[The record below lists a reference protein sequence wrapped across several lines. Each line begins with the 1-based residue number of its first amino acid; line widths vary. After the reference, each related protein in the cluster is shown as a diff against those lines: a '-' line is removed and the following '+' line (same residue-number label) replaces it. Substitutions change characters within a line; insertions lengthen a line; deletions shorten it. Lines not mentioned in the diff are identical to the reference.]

1 MEHEHH
7 EQHQPKEKFGL
18 PASIIVG
25 AILISASIFYN
36 TKLILESSGGKTAL
50 APAAADAQAP
60 APVPTGAAA
69 PVPEGPVT
77 ITERKDAAVLGKSNA
92 PVTFVEFTD
101 FQCPFCQR
109 FFTETYSQ
117 IKTKYVDTGKV
128 KIIFRHYP
136 LSFHVNAEIAGVAAE
151 CANRQGKFVEYHDI
165 LFKKGQADGTGLD
178 VASLKTYASEAG
190 LNTSKFNTCLDNK
203 ETLAIVQK
211 DQADG
216 NAAGVSGTPT
226 MFVNGVKIVGA
237 QPFSSFEQAIE
248 QALKK

>member
-1 MEHEHH
+1 MEEHHEHH
-7 EQHQPKEKFGL
+7 QQKEKFGL
-18 PASIIVG
+18 PASIIIG
-25 AILISASIFYN
+25 AVIISASIFYN
-36 TKLILESSGGKTAL
+36 TKLILESDGSKTVQ
-50 APAAADAQAP
+50 APAAAQGQAQAQAP
-60 APVPTGAAA
+60 APSPT
-69 PVPEGPVT
+69 VPEGPVT
-77 ITERKDAAVLGKSNA
+77 IAERKDAAVLGKSNA

-117 IKTKYVDTGKV
+117 IKSKYVDTGKV

-151 CANRQGKFVEYHDI
+151 CANRQGKFVEYHDV

-178 VASLKTYASEAG
+178 VESLKKYALEVG
-190 LNTSKFNTCLDNK
+190 LNSSKFNSCLDNK